1 MVENTSKHPK
11 NTSLKS
17 VCVLNQFSHVQF
29 LESLRIVARRLLCPW
44 DSPGKNTGVG
54 CHTLLQGIFLILGS
68 NARLFCLLHWQAGS
82 LPLAPPGKPIKEDKY
97 EIRSCVTFRKPSFK
111 LKYSFTPSFIH
122 S

>member
-17 VCVLNQFSHVQF
+17 VCVLNQFSYVQF

-54 CHTLLQGIFLILGS
+54 YHTLLQRIFPTQGPNPFIL
-68 NARLFCLLHWQAGS
+68 CLLRW
-82 LPLAPPGKPIKEDKY
+82 
-97 EIRSCVTFRKPSFK
+97 
-111 LKYSFTPSFIH
+111 
-122 S
+122 